1 MYFTA
6 EQTAAFRKEQQEISR
21 EFDALLLQAVRDG
34 QNLKIEQAKE
44 YILHGV
50 GRRLKLLK
58 RCLSTIFRLFP
69 PESIKP
75 IDSEDLDE
83 VQISLHAFVMNIYGI
98 FENLAWAFACRHN
111 LIAEIGDRKKIG
123 LFMSSTQRL
132 LPAPLAAYLTSETM
146 SKWHA
151 DYLKNYRDAL
161 AHRIPLY
168 IPPATYTSAEGE
180 RYNDLERQEY
190 ECIVAQRWE
199 DLERVREEKRNLG
212 TACPMFMHAF
222 SAHEGSRPI
231 YLHPQLLCDAR
242 TILEFGPMFF
252 QHWHERA

>member
-1 MYFTA
+1 MRFTV
-6 EQTAAFRKEQQEISR
+6 EQAAAFRREQQEVSGA
-21 EFDALLLQAVRDG
+21 FDALFLQAVRDG
-34 QNLKIEQAKE
+34 QNLEIAQAKE

-58 RCLSTIFRLFP
+58 RCLSTIFSLFP
-69 PESIKP
+69 PESTKP
-75 IDSEDLDE
+75 IDSEDLHE
-83 VQISLHAFVMNIYGI
+83 VQISLHAFVMNLYGT
-98 FENLAWAFACRHN
+98 FENLAWAFVYRHN

-123 LFMSSTQRL
+123 LFLSSTQQF
-132 LPAPLAAYLTSETM
+132 LPTSLSAYLTSETM
-146 SKWHA
+146 SKWHT

-168 IPPATYTSAEGE
+168 IPPATYTSVESE
-180 RYNDLERQEY
+180 RYNELDRQEY
-190 ECIVAQRWE
+190 EHIFAQRWD

-212 TACPMFMHAF
+212 TACPIFMHAF
-222 SAHEGSRPI
+222 SAEGGSRAI

-252 QHWHERA
+252 TYWHERA